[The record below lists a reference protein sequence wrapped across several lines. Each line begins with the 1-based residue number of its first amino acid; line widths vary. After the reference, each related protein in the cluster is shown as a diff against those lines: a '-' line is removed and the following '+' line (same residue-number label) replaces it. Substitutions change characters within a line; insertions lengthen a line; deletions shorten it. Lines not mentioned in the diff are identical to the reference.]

1 MIEESFRSGKYPL
14 TQETEK
20 RMSKL
25 VKVINRSSS
34 EDMKGDNII
43 IETRISDF
51 FVMSHDRNLGF
62 GAENRKWK
70 IEELRPLTRACLVPR
85 ARLELARQY
94 DPSQDFKSCAS
105 TSFATGAKLLAS
117 WRKK

>member
-51 FVMSHDRNLGF
+51 FVMNNYVSEITHLPGMIEMDTLDSFKMLSRRIDRVKNDLS
-62 GAENRKWK
+62 NITIKK
-70 IEELRPLTRACLVPR
+70 I
-85 ARLELARQY
+85 
-94 DPSQDFKSCAS
+94 K
-105 TSFATGAKLLAS
+105 
-117 WRKK
+117 

>member
-34 EDMKGDNII
+34 EDMKGDNIV
-43 IETRISDF
+43 IETRITDF
-51 FVMSHDRNLGF
+51 FVMNNYVSEITHLPGMIEMDALDSFKMLSRRIDRVKNDLS
-62 GAENRKWK
+62 NITIKK
-70 IEELRPLTRACLVPR
+70 I
-85 ARLELARQY
+85 
-94 DPSQDFKSCAS
+94 K
-105 TSFATGAKLLAS
+105 
-117 WRKK
+117 